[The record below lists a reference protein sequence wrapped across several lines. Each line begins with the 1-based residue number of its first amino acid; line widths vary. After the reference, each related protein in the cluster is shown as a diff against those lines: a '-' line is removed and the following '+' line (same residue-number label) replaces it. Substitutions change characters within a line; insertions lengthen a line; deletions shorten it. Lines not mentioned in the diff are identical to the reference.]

1 MPKETLPEARKP
13 QGGASGRCSRPLSV
27 WTDTADAIRSA
38 LNDEPMT
45 AMQIAGHLGA
55 LKAAGVGYWEPLD
68 EAEWTAALRVW
79 RSALS
84 SIPARF
90 AGEAFEYWAATH
102 NRRPSPGDI
111 ANRARS
117 QIDEARQR
125 LRKTPA
131 PAAGAVFDPR
141 EPSVEEIQR
150 RREMIERLTAE
161 FPMLRRMD

>member
-1 MPKETLPEARKP
+1 
-13 QGGASGRCSRPLSV
+13 
-27 WTDTADAIRSA
+27 
-38 LNDEPMT
+38 
-45 AMQIAGHLGA
+45 MQIAGHLGS

-90 AGEAFEYWAATH
+90 ASEAFEYWAATH

-117 QIDEARQR
+117 QIDEAMKR
-125 LRKTPA
+125 LRDTPD

-141 EPSVEEIQR
+141 EPSPEEIAR
-150 RREMIERLTAE
+150 RREMIERLKAE